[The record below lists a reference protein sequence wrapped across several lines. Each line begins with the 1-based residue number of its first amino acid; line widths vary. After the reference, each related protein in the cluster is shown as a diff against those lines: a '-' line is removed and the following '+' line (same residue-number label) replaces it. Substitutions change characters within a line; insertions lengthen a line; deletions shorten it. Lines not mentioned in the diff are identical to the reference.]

1 MTDANGSATEL
12 ITWYFV
18 GRIALQFV
26 FLSLIIYLLLNVIY
40 LVLVIILHSLGM
52 FPSAVREAPKP
63 LLCTC
68 GKWKYCLRDYAHCPG
83 NWRVH

>member
-40 LVLVIILHSLGM
+40 FVLVIFLPSLGM
-52 FPSAVREAPKP
+52 FPSAVREAPQP
-63 LLCTC
+63 PLCTC
-68 GKWKYCLRDYAHCPG
+68 GKWKYCLRDYADCPG